1 MLGMLTGA
9 DAADLQWAILN
20 SVLVMFSIFCILWC
34 LDILKSLLVRERLL
48 LPELVTLRDSKE
60 LSREHASHTH
70 QPIRAFIPQPPPL
83 FNSHTWNQHFPAL
96 NHCKARFQAI
106 RDHLYSPK
114 PTEIVQT
121 SQSYTVSSAL
131 PCGLFHR
138 TPPPTPMPPQGSEF
152 PPLLQSSASRP
163 KPDVSPAARSVRTCV
178 FLLEECWALLNFSY
192 HGTDLSV
199 VTKSPF

>member
-138 TPPPTPMPPQGSEF
+138 TPPPPPCPLKALSF
-152 PPLLQSSASRP
+152 LPCSCLRPPDQNLMFLPRPGVSGPAS
-163 KPDVSPAARSVRTCV
+163 
-178 FLLEECWALLNFSY
+178 FF
-192 HGTDLSV
+192 
-199 VTKSPF
+199 